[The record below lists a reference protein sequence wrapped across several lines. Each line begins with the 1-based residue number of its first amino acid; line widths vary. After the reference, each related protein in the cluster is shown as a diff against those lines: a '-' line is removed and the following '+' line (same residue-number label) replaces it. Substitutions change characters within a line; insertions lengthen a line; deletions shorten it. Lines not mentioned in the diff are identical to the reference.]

1 MKMIGKK
8 VRLIYMSDKYAPTPG
23 TEGIIKHVDDMGQIH
38 VKWDNNSTLSLL
50 PGIDKYH
57 IID

>member
-1 MKMIGKK
+1 MIGKK
-8 VRLIYMSDKYAPTPG
+8 VRLIYMSDQYAPPPG
-23 TEGIIKHVDDMGQIH
+23 TEGVIKHIDDMGQIH
-38 VKWDNNSTLSLL
+38 VKWDNNSSLALL